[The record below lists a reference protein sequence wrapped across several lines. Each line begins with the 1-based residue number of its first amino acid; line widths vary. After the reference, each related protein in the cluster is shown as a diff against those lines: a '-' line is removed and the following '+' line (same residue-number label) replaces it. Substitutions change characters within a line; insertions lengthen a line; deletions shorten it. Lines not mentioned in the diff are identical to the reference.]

1 MQSHHRPCIAF
12 LNERLMVGISHAFS
26 PALASLK
33 ISFFHSIAFSFSQ
46 LSILG
51 FIGSHTALALLEHG
65 YNITII
71 DNLDNSFQL
80 AVDRVKELAG
90 DKAANMTFIKGDL
103 RNYEA
108 LDKIFGETK

>member
-1 MQSHHRPCIAF
+1 MSSYP
-12 LNERLMVGISHAFS
+12 N
-26 PALASLK
+26 
-33 ISFFHSIAFSFSQ
+33 
-46 LSILG
+46 LG

-65 YNITII
+65 YNITIV

-90 DKAANMTFIKGDL
+90 DKASNMTFIKEDL